1 MPKKSPTSP
10 ILAALRL
17 ASKSEPAAVA
27 FVEAMRGWD
36 TDPACPRCGDVD
48 VYQMKDR
55 KTGDREKNWRWRCRG
70 CGKPYTARTGTV
82 FEETRLPLS
91 IWCHAFH
98 RACASKKG
106 VSALQIARECEI
118 THKSAL
124 FLMHRIRFAMDE
136 GLDGGGKLQGTVEID
151 ETYVAGKPRHH
162 RRGVRGRPKGWA
174 KPMVFAMVE
183 RGGKVRA
190 QHVTDVNAANLRRQI
205 DKHVSPEARVITDES
220 PLYKGL
226 KKSRQHETVNHRSG
240 EYVRGDV
247 TTNTIE
253 GFFSL
258 LKRGV
263 FGTFHSVSPHHLHR
277 YVSEFAFKYNT
288 RKMDDGER
296 VAEAFRGAEGKRLL
310 YRQPAPEA
318 AS

>member
-1 MPKKSPTSP
+1 MATKKPRNP
-10 ILAALRL
+10 ILSALRR
-17 ASKSEPAAVA
+17 AAKDEAAAVSM
-27 FVEAMRGWD
+27 VERMRGWD

-55 KTGDREKNWRWRCRG
+55 KTGEREKNYRWRCRG
-70 CGKPYTARTGTV
+70 CGKMYSARTATV

-91 IWCHAFH
+91 VWCHAFW
-98 RACASKKG
+98 RACSSKKG

-124 FLMHRIRFAMDE
+124 FLMHRIRLAMDE
-136 GLDGGGKLQGTVEID
+136 GLGGGGKLKGTVEVD
-151 ETYVAGKPRHH
+151 ETYVAGKPRYH
-162 RRGVRGRPKGWA
+162 RRGMKGRPKGWA

-190 QHVTDVNAANLRRQI
+190 QHVTDVNAKNLRGEI
-205 DKHVSPEARVITDES
+205 DKHVEPDARVITDES
-220 PLYKGL
+220 PYYKGL
-226 KKSRQHETVNHRSG
+226 KKDRHHETVNHRSG
-240 EYVRGDV
+240 EYVRQGTDV

-263 FGTFHSVSPHHLHR
+263 YGTFHSVSPHHLHR
-277 YVSEFAFKYNT
+277 YVSEFEFRYNT
-288 RKMDDGER
+288 RKLSDGER
-296 VAEAFRGAEGKRLL
+296 IAEAFRGAEGKRLL
-310 YRQPAPEA
+310 YRQPAEA
-318 AS
+318 